1 MLGDV
6 VTARQAMEKAGVQQD
21 QDSRSLDTL
30 ERFKEETTNSINNKD
45 YRRVG
50 DLFIEYKI
58 LKYIILETGQICYII
73 NIISGPVLFG
83 QMFRNC
89 KLQLTL
95 ESHACRMPRLPG

>member
-21 QDSRSLDTL
+21 QDSRSLETL

-50 DLFIEYKI
+50 DIFIEDKI
-58 LKYIILETGQICYII
+58 LIIIYIII
-73 NIISGPVLFG
+73 
-83 QMFRNC
+83 
-89 KLQLTL
+89 
-95 ESHACRMPRLPG
+95 